1 MTASQG
7 MSAGAL
13 ESYHGEGREDYYTK
27 DAGTWLG
34 KGAET
39 LGLTGTVNKNDFKA
53 ICAGVDPNNLS
64 QTLVAGKIE
73 GGVER
78 RRGGNDLTFSTPKSM
93 SIAMAAGDT
102 KMQEIHNAA
111 VSNVVTYIQEHYSH
125 ARTPDGYQSTGNI
138 VAAKFDHG
146 TNRNLD
152 PNLHSHVVLAN
163 MTLTD
168 DGRWRANDPKAI
180 YQDQKALGQL
190 YRNELITSLQKEGYG
205 VEISNRGE
213 TIFEIKGVDPEL
225 VKQFSS
231 RRAEVVAKVDEWK
244 QAGMHNNL
252 TEAKLYEKASLESRH
267 SKQNSLTQE
276 DIKKSWENGFK
287 EGGTT
292 KAEIMAA
299 IYVEKENAKPVS
311 PIHLDVKEK
320 TEGVKV
326 QKSAPSNMVKENAIG
341 KLSAEDVITIAI
353 KATHATDAVF
363 GRTTVIAN
371 AAKFDTGNHSL
382 EELNN
387 KFSDMQERG
396 TIAKIDEQK
405 GVGKFSTKEMIEI
418 EKNNIDKIN
427 AFEGT
432 YKPQTDK
439 IEVETYIRSWEHGKG
454 YSLSGGQKDA
464 IIKELTGTHGSL
476 AVQGDPGTGKTTI
489 AEVVEKFNT
498 DVLQKNGRNNHV
510 IGIAYTGKAAQEL
523 SETLGRDASTIDS
536 FLNSTIQV
544 VSKEEYSQ
552 YAKPM
557 DKGHNGG
564 SKNITYIPAGANVT
578 LKLDEASFVG
588 AVQKGQIIDK
598 LSEIQEAIGSN
609 NTVKLAEY
617 GDTKQKQSIS
627 AGASFGQVLKDTTAD
642 TVELK
647 QINRQKDR
655 KLLSVA
661 IQFNTGKTSDAQSAF
676 DRLNNQGKVT
686 EINDKET
693 LLTAT
698 VEKYFDLK
706 GKDFSYTNTK
716 GEQATVVLKSVIV
729 ATGTNV
735 ARTAINE
742 GIRNERI
749 ERNEIDHGT
758 AIDIL
763 TPVNISAKEKHVA
776 SAYKVG
782 QEIQF
787 TGSKDVNGKL
797 RQYSNIKNG
806 TAGVITGIDQN
817 KNTIKIQLKDGNER
831 SFDLN
836 KIGDKI
842 SVADREQRNFSVG
855 DSIICLQNNKS
866 LGVKNGQL
874 GTVKE
879 IDDKGIITASIGGK
893 DINLGGYNKFDHGY
907 AATVEKAQGATVD
920 AVIHHA
926 DRDTTYNSANVAI
939 TRARYEAVIMTNDA
953 GAYRNNLATIEK
965 NDSTI
970 DYKIGETTPTEKL
983 KSDLDRC
990 QEQVEKNSGNET
1002 DALQQNQLNNDKRE
1016 VTENQ
1021 QEVKEK
1027 SEIVSTDVNESKPND
1042 FGVEISKIIESETQH
1057 DNGKSER
1064 QSDQQTVAQIDQ
1076 DKGDAFKET
1085 DAKISEQLADEKEQN
1100 KEQEAD
1106 VGKNEIVEERQ
1117 HEIELSR

>member
-1 MTASQG
+1 M
-7 MSAGAL
+7 
-13 ESYHGEGREDYYTK
+13 
-27 DAGTWLG
+27 
-34 KGAET
+34 
-39 LGLTGTVNKNDFKA
+39 
-53 ICAGVDPNNLS
+53 C
-64 QTLVAGKIE
+64 
-73 GGVER
+73 
-78 RRGGNDLTFSTPKSM
+78 
-93 SIAMAAGDT
+93 
-102 KMQEIHNAA
+102 
-111 VSNVVTYIQEHYSH
+111 
-125 ARTPDGYQSTGNI
+125 
-138 VAAKFDHG
+138 
-146 TNRNLD
+146 
-152 PNLHSHVVLAN
+152 
-163 MTLTD
+163 
-168 DGRWRANDPKAI
+168 
-180 YQDQKALGQL
+180 
-190 YRNELITSLQKEGYG
+190 
-205 VEISNRGE
+205 
-213 TIFEIKGVDPEL
+213 
-225 VKQFSS
+225 SS
-231 RRAEVVAKVDEWK
+231 D
-244 QAGMHNNL
+244 
-252 TEAKLYEKASLESRH
+252 
-267 SKQNSLTQE
+267 
-276 DIKKSWENGFK
+276 
-287 EGGTT
+287 
-292 KAEIMAA
+292 
-299 IYVEKENAKPVS
+299 
-311 PIHLDVKEK
+311 
-320 TEGVKV
+320 
-326 QKSAPSNMVKENAIG
+326 
-341 KLSAEDVITIAI
+341 
-353 KATHATDAVF
+353 
-363 GRTTVIAN
+363 
-371 AAKFDTGNHSL
+371 
-382 EELNN
+382 
-387 KFSDMQERG
+387 
-396 TIAKIDEQK
+396 
-405 GVGKFSTKEMIEI
+405 
-418 EKNNIDKIN
+418 
-427 AFEGT
+427 
-432 YKPQTDK
+432 
-439 IEVETYIRSWEHGKG
+439 
-454 YSLSGGQKDA
+454 
-464 IIKELTGTHGSL
+464 
-476 AVQGDPGTGKTTI
+476 
-489 AEVVEKFNT
+489 
-498 DVLQKNGRNNHV
+498 
-510 IGIAYTGKAAQEL
+510 
-523 SETLGRDASTIDS
+523 
-536 FLNSTIQV
+536 
-544 VSKEEYSQ
+544 
-552 YAKPM
+552 
-557 DKGHNGG
+557 
-564 SKNITYIPAGANVT
+564 
-578 LKLDEASFVG
+578 
-588 AVQKGQIIDK
+588 
-598 LSEIQEAIGSN
+598 
-609 NTVKLAEY
+609 
-617 GDTKQKQSIS
+617 
-627 AGASFGQVLKDTTAD
+627 
-642 TVELK
+642 LK